1 MARVLVVE
9 DQLENR
15 NLMAYLLRAFAHEV
29 TTADDGAEG
38 LTAARQDRPDLMV
51 IDIQMPVMDGFE
63 LVAAL
68 KADPELAPIPAVAV
82 TALAM
87 VGDRDRILAAGFDGY
102 LSKPID
108 ATTFVGE
115 LETFLPPGGGAT
127 RE

>member
-9 DQLENR
+9 DQQENR
-15 NLMAYLLRAFAHEV
+15 NLMVYLLRAFRHEV
-29 TTADDGAEG
+29 TTADDGAAG
-38 LTAARQDRPDLMV
+38 LSTARQDPPDLMV

-68 KADPELAPIPAVAV
+68 KADPVLARIPAVAV

-102 LSKPID
+102 VSKPID
-108 ATTFVGE
+108 AATFVGE
-115 LETFLPPGGGAT
+115 LEAFLPAGDRT
-127 RE
+127 SQE

>member
-1 MARVLVVE
+1 VARVLVVE
-9 DQLENR
+9 DQIENR
-15 NLMAYLLRAFAHEV
+15 NLMADLLRAFAHEV
-29 TTADDGAEG
+29 TTADDGGAG
-38 LTAARQDRPDLMV
+38 LTAARRDRPDLMV

-68 KADPELAPIPAVAV
+68 KADPELAAIPAVAV

-102 LSKPID
+102 VSKPID

-115 LETFLPPGGGAT
+115 LETFLSLGERNS

>member
-1 MARVLVVE
+1 VARVLVVE
-9 DQLENR
+9 DQIENR

-29 TTADDGAEG
+29 TTADDGGAG
-38 LTAARQDRPDLMV
+38 LTAARRDRPDLMV

-68 KADPELAPIPAVAV
+68 KADPELAAIPAVAV

-102 LSKPID
+102 VSKPID

-115 LETFLPPGGGAT
+115 LETFLSLGERNS